1 VAEKKTPRKA
11 LSPDVRLK
19 VWVRSGGRCVV
30 CNRYLLEG
38 KLSGRE
44 VTFGEL
50 AHIVGQAPTAESPR
64 GLDDLDP
71 AERDDPDNLVLV
83 CEDEHVEIDKRG
95 TRDLFAVDL
104 LKNMKRAHEGR
115 IRHVTSFA
123 EDRST
128 VVLRVIGQLRG
139 ASVEVGTDAIASAV
153 IRSAGRFPRFELA
166 FDRRSVEI
174 DLRDVPGEAEAATS
188 YYEQATATIED
199 VVDHKLHEGVARD
212 AIQHLSVFAFARVP
226 LLVHL
231 GSCLD
236 DTVPTDIYQRH
247 RSTGNWEWPDE
258 EPVSFELDLPES
270 QAAGYEAVLVLNVSG
285 SIAWAELPDEIRSLP
300 RFVLAPSS
308 AVPSPDLVSSANALA
323 AFEASARTLL
333 ARIEATHKTI
343 RRLHVFAAV
352 PLSAAVTLG
361 RVRANEV
368 HPALLLYDRGESGYH
383 PALEIGKP

>member
-1 VAEKKTPRKA
+1 
-11 LSPDVRLK
+11 
-19 VWVRSGGRCVV
+19 VRSGGRCVV

-64 GLDDLDP
+64 ALDDLDP
-71 AERDDPDNLVLV
+71 AERDDPENLVLI
-83 CEDEHVEIDKRG
+83 CEDEHEEIDKRG

-104 LKNMKRAHEGR
+104 LREMKRAHEER

-123 EDRST
+123 ADRST

-139 ASVEVGTDAIASAV
+139 TSVEVDTEATASAV
-153 IRSAGRFPRFELA
+153 IRSAGRFPRFDLA

-174 DLRDVPGEAEAATS
+174 DLRDVPGEPEADSS
-188 YYEQATATIED
+188 YYAQATATIDQVIE
-199 VVDHKLHEGVARD
+199 HKLHEGVQRD
-212 AIQHLSVFAFARVP
+212 AVQHLSVFAFARVP
-226 LLVHL
+226 LLVYL
-231 GSCLD
+231 GSRLD

-247 RSTGNWEWPDE
+247 RSTGNWEWPGGDS
-258 EPVSFELDLPES
+258 VHFEVEKPKS
-270 QAAGYEAVLVLNVSG
+270 RTAVTAAALVLNVSG
-285 SIAWAELPDEIRSLP
+285 SIASDELPGEVGSLP

-308 AVPSPDLVSSANALA
+308 AVPSPDLVNSAEALA
-323 AFEASARTLL
+323 AFESSLRELL
-333 ARIEATHKTI
+333 AWIEANHKSI

-361 RVRANEV
+361 RVRADEV
-368 HPALLLYDRGESGYH
+368 HPALLLYDRGENGYH
-383 PALEIGKP
+383 PALEIGEP